1 MQILHKRQDGYH
13 DLQTVF
19 YPLPFTDVLEAIRLN
34 NKNESGEIEFSISGL
49 DIATGNENNLCVKA
63 YHLIKK
69 EFPGLPSLKMHLHKN
84 IPPGAGLAG
93 GSADGAFALKLI
105 NEVAGLGLTNEK
117 LMDAALNLGSDCPF
131 FIINQPCIATSR
143 GEIMQ
148 TISLDL
154 SAYKFVLVNP
164 GLHISTAYAF
174 SLVTPNIHQ
183 KSIPEIIQQ
192 PVALWKNE
200 LTNDFEE
207 PVFNKFPEIKLIK
220 EQLYASG
227 AVYASMTGS
236 GSTVYGL
243 FKKEDPIDLK
253 FPENYFV
260 KILTG

>member
-1 MQILHKRQDGYH
+1 MHILHKRQDGYH

-19 YPLPFTDVLEAIRLN
+19 YPLPFTDVLEMIRVN
-34 NKNESGEIEFSISGL
+34 NKNETGEIEFSISGL

-63 YHLIKK
+63 YHLLKK
-69 EFPGLPSLKMHLHKN
+69 EFSGLPSLKMQLHKN

-93 GSADGAFALKLI
+93 GSTDGAFALKLI
-105 NEVAGLGLTNEK
+105 NDVSGLALTNKK
-117 LMDAALNLGSDCPF
+117 LMDTALTLGSDCPF
-131 FIINQPCIATSR
+131 FILNQTCIATGR

-164 GLHISTAYAF
+164 GLHISTAFAF
-174 SLVTPNIHQ
+174 SLATPHIPK
-183 KSIPEIIQQ
+183 KSITELIQQ

-200 LTNDFEE
+200 LKNDFEE
-207 PVFNKFPEIKLIK
+207 PVFNMYPEIKSIK
-220 EQLYASG
+220 ERLYASG

-243 FKKEDPIDLK
+243 FKKEYPINLS
-253 FPENYFV
+253 FPENYFM
-260 KILTG
+260 KILPG